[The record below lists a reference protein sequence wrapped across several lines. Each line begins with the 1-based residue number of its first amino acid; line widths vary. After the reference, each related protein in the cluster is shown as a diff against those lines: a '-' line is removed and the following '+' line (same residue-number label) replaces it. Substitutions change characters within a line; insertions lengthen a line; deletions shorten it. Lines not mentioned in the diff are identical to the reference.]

1 MRKMSS
7 KNMLV
12 RTLATVAAG
21 ATALAGMLAIG
32 APANAVEGEP
42 TATQA
47 ATATCAATIGNAT
60 ITINATDA
68 NQLKAN
74 NTDSKARKF
83 VFIRI
88 GTYQTDGN
96 DNFTGIKS
104 NYDLNNPVLGTSK
117 DKGITA
123 YEIVTTGGLSGMTD
137 DGGASFDPNGDV
149 SKKDPWGWI
158 STRLS
163 NGDGQDSGVRQFVD
177 GIDRTAFFSL
187 TDNLPAGTTAD
198 QQNSTIR
205 AYISREGANIHD
217 PAIQPTI
224 GDVTVNQDGSGS
236 VTINL
241 GDKTAAGMYL
251 IYDLTGDVTFGTK
264 TYSTSKTML
273 VGTPLNSTGTDC
285 TPIPNSDG
293 VVNIKNQFTQKGDFT
308 FTKVDA
314 DDNGLS
320 GAGFVIK
327 NSEGHYGTFVSG
339 KWTFD
344 AATTADTATEIESG
358 QNGTVTFTGLSAG
371 NYTVEEKT
379 VPTGYL
385 QDAKPS
391 FEVTI
396 SFGADGNLTYSATGI
411 GKYKGLVFGDQE
423 TGPITSGLKVRN
435 VTSKNQLPN
444 TGSTGI
450 MLFAVV
456 AVLLAAGAGVTFVR
470 TRTVKRSL
478 R

>member
-1 MRKMSS
+1 MSP

-42 TATQA
+42 TAAPA
-47 ATATCAATIGNAT
+47 ATATCAATVGDAT

-74 NTDSKARKF
+74 NTDNKARKF
-83 VFIRI
+83 VVIRI

-104 NYDLNNPVLGTSK
+104 NYDQNNPVLGTGR
-117 DKGITA
+117 DEGITA
-123 YEIVTTGGLSGMTD
+123 NYIVTMGLSGMTD
-137 DGGASFDPNGDV
+137 DGGGKYDPNGNV
-149 SKKDPWGWI
+149 TQKDPWGWI

-187 TDNLPAGTTAD
+187 TDNLPTGTTAD

-217 PAIQPTI
+217 PATQPTI
-224 GDVTVNQDGSGS
+224 GGVTVNQDGSGS

-241 GDKTAAGMYL
+241 GDRNAAGMYL

-314 DDNGLS
+314 DGNGLS

-327 NSEGHYGTFVSG
+327 NSEGHYGTFVDG

-344 AATTADTATEIESG
+344 AATTADTATEIQSG
-358 QNGTVTFTGLSAG
+358 QGGTVTFTGLSAG
-371 NYTVEEKT
+371 RYTVEEKT

-391 FEVTI
+391 FEVNI
-396 SFGADGNLTYSATGI
+396 SFGADGNLMYSATGT
-411 GKYKGLVFGDQE
+411 GNYKGLVFGDQE
-423 TGPITSGLKVRN
+423 NGPITSGLKVRN

-456 AVLLAAGAGVTFVR
+456 AVLLAGGAGVTFVR
-470 TRTVKRSL
+470 SRTVKRSL